1 MRLTLAE
8 GGKVFL
14 DYRLP
19 HFLQLTEGPAHCRLK
34 VMQKPVCGFLGSVER
49 HESVE
54 EVIGFPSFEVLL
66 IALPEYFSDDP
77 FVFFLEAAEG
87 HLPRKLFT
95 LTHYF
100 SDVSL
105 FDLSHAR
112 QKTTV

>member
-8 GGKVFL
+8 GGKVLL

-34 VMQKPVCGFLGSVER
+34 VIQKLVCGSLGSVER

-54 EVIGFPSFEVLL
+54 EVVSFPSFVVLL
-66 IALPEYFSDDP
+66 IALPEYLINDP

-87 HLPRKLFT
+87 HLLRELFP

-112 QKTTV
+112 QKNTV

>member
-1 MRLTLAE
+1 MRLALAE

-19 HFLQLTEGPAHCRLK
+19 HFLKLIEGPAHCRLK
-34 VMQKPVCGFLGSVER
+34 VIQKPACGSLGSVER

-54 EVIGFPSFEVLL
+54 EVVGFPSFEELL
-66 IALPEYFSDDP
+66 IALPEYLMNDP

-87 HLPRKLFT
+87 HLPRELLP
-95 LTHYF
+95 LTHYS

-105 FDLSHAR
+105 LDLSHAR